1 MKAWRDG
8 SFPVVRRRA
17 ALGLLLGL
25 PCIVYSRPS
34 WAGSYLDR
42 AAMLVGIANL
52 ELSFLR
58 RKLYDGEL
66 ARTSRKLAAARVVAA
81 QSMEVPAEVV
91 QAHPHLLLMLEDCE
105 RATNAAVERNA
116 EEFLKFQR
124 AARDEE
130 EHFRAILKQLGWQLP
145 AFP

>member
-1 MKAWRDG
+1 MRSKVG
-8 SFPVVRRRA
+8 RRQV
-17 ALGLLLGL
+17 LTLLATL
-25 PCIVYSRPS
+25 PCLVYARGAY
-34 WAGSYLDR
+34 AGSYLDR
-42 AAMLVGIANL
+42 AAMLVGVANL
-52 ELSFLR
+52 ELSYLR
-58 RKLYDGEL
+58 RKLYDPEL
-66 ARTSRKLAAARVVAA
+66 ARTSQKLAAARVTAA
-81 QSMEVPAEVV
+81 QTMEVPVEVV

-145 AFP
+145 VFP

>member
-1 MKAWRDG
+1 MTAKL
-8 SFPVVRRRA
+8 VKRRQMLG
-17 ALGLLLGL
+17 ALLTVA
-25 PCIVYSRPS
+25 CATYVQHAH
-34 WAGSYLDR
+34 AGSYLDR

-52 ELSFLR
+52 ELTYLR
-58 RKLYDGEL
+58 RKLYDTEL
-66 ARTSRKLAAARVVAA
+66 ARTTQKLAAARVVAA
-81 QSMEVPAEVV
+81 QTMEVPAEVV

>member
-1 MKAWRDG
+1 MMAK
-8 SFPVVRRRA
+8 VVNRRQ
-17 ALGLLLGL
+17 LLGSL
-25 PCIVYSRPS
+25 LTVACATYTQTAH
-34 WAGSYLDR
+34 AGSYLDR

-52 ELSFLR
+52 ELTYLR
-58 RKLYDGEL
+58 RKLYDTEL
-66 ARTSRKLAAARVVAA
+66 ARTTRKLAAARVAAA
-81 QSMEVPAEVV
+81 QSMEVPSEVV